1 MKDDNKSDIDTEDII
16 PSFSSYAK
24 KWQKLIK
31 L

>member
-24 KWQKLIK
+24 NDRNS
-31 L
+31 